1 MTRPNKTSNIFF
13 VMNTTN
19 NKNYITVIKSVGY
32 SADSGEVLDD
42 SQGLKEFVEF
52 VEDEDTSAEVTFEEG
67 LKELKEYMLNANAEE
82 TEINEVESKLL
93 KLKEKVGFKGVW
105 RTWGVEY
112 DMSLAVIRLFAND
125 ENVRKVAYK
134 L

>member
-1 MTRPNKTSNIFF
+1 MLLS

-42 SQGLKEFVEF
+42 SQGLMELVEF

-82 TEINEVESKLL
+82 EDINKVESKLL
-93 KLKEKVGFKGVW
+93 ELKEKVGFKGVW
-105 RTWGVEY
+105 RTWSVEY
-112 DMSLAVIRLFAND
+112 DMSLAVIRLFANN
-125 ENVRKVAYK
+125 ESTRKIAYK

>member
-1 MTRPNKTSNIFF
+1 
-13 VMNTTN
+13 MNTTT
-19 NKNYITVIKSVGY
+19 KNYITVIKSVGY

-42 SQGLKEFVEF
+42 SQGLTEFVEF

-67 LKELKEYMLNANAEE
+67 LKELKEYMLDCNAEE
-82 TEINEVESKLL
+82 EDINEVESKLL

-112 DMSLAVIRLFAND
+112 DMSLAVVRLFANN
-125 ENVRKVAYK
+125 ETIRKIAYK

>member
-1 MTRPNKTSNIFF
+1 
-13 VMNTTN
+13 MNTTT

-32 SADSGEVLDD
+32 SADSREVLDD
-42 SQGLKEFVEF
+42 SQGLTEFVEF

-82 TEINEVESKLL
+82 KEIKEVENKLL
-93 KLKEKVGFKGVW
+93 ELKEKVGFKGVW

-112 DMSLAVIRLFAND
+112 DMSLAVVRLFANT
-125 ENVRKVAYK
+125 ESVRKIAYK

>member
-1 MTRPNKTSNIFF
+1 MLLS
-13 VMNTTN
+13 VM

-42 SQGLKEFVEF
+42 SQGLTEFVEF

-82 TEINEVESKLL
+82 KEIKEVERKLL
-93 KLKEKVGFKGVW
+93 KLKEKVGIKGLW

-112 DMSLAVIRLFAND
+112 DMSLAVVRLFANT
-125 ENVRKVAYK
+125 ESVRKIAYK

>member
-1 MTRPNKTSNIFF
+1 
-13 VMNTTN
+13 MNTTT

-42 SQGLKEFVEF
+42 SQGLMELVEF

-67 LKELKEYMLNANAEE
+67 LKELKEYMLDCNAEE
-82 TEINEVESKLL
+82 EDINKVESKLL
-93 KLKEKVGFKGVW
+93 ALKEKVGFKGVW
-105 RTWGVEY
+105 RTWSVEY
-112 DMSLAVIRLFAND
+112 DMSLAVIRLFANN
-125 ENVRKVAYK
+125 ESTRKIAYK

>member
-1 MTRPNKTSNIFF
+1 
-13 VMNTTN
+13 MNTTT
-19 NKNYITVIKSVGY
+19 KNYITVIKSVGY

-42 SQGLKEFVEF
+42 SQGLTEFVEF

-67 LKELKEYMLNANAEE
+67 LKELKEYMLDSKAEE
-82 TEINEVESKLL
+82 EDINEVESKLL
-93 KLKEKVGFKGVW
+93 ELKEKVGFKGVW

-112 DMSLAVIRLFAND
+112 DYSLAVVRLFSND
-125 ENVRKVAYK
+125 ETTRKIAYK

>member
-1 MTRPNKTSNIFF
+1 
-13 VMNTTN
+13 MNTTTTTT

-42 SQGLKEFVEF
+42 SQGLMEFVEF

-67 LKELKEYMLNANAEE
+67 LKELKEYMIQFNAEE
-82 TEINEVESKLL
+82 EDINEVESKLL

-112 DMSLAVIRLFAND
+112 DMSLAVIRLFANN
-125 ENVRKVAYK
+125 ESIRKVAYK

>member
-1 MTRPNKTSNIFF
+1 MLLS
-13 VMNTTN
+13 VMNTTT

-32 SADSGEVLDD
+32 SADTGEVLDD
-42 SQGLKEFVEF
+42 SQGLMELVEF

-93 KLKEKVGFKGVW
+93 ALKEKVGFKGVW
-105 RTWGVEY
+105 RTWSVEY
-112 DMSLAVIRLFAND
+112 DMSLAVIRLFANN
-125 ENVRKVAYK
+125 ESTRKIAYK

>member
-1 MTRPNKTSNIFF
+1 
-13 VMNTTN
+13 MNTTT
-19 NKNYITVIKSVGY
+19 KNYITVIKSVGY
-32 SADSGEVLDD
+32 SADTGEVLDD
-42 SQGLKEFVEF
+42 SQGLTEFVEF

-67 LKELKEYMLNANAEE
+67 LKELKEYMLNYNAEE
-82 TEINEVESKLL
+82 EDIIEVESKLL

-112 DMSLAVIRLFAND
+112 DMSLAVVRLFANT
-125 ENVRKVAYK
+125 ESVRKVAYK